1 MTSALA
7 APQPGNFTSSGHQPA
22 TVLAALVGR
31 RAVRSGVLWGL
42 AFGAFI
48 VVQMSAY
55 TAQYK
60 TQAARDGLA
69 RAYGTNLGLNALLG
83 QAKAI
88 NTVAGWAEWRFI
100 GILTI
105 LGSVWGLLTAT
116 RLLRGEEE
124 AGRLDL
130 LLAGQ
135 TTRGRA
141 AIQAMGGLGTG
152 LVAMFL
158 IVAAG
163 TIIAASRAS
172 VGLSLRQC
180 LALSAA
186 LISSPAIF
194 LAVGALAS
202 QLAGT
207 RRRAAAIAGGLFGV
221 AYAIRMVADTNV
233 SVHWLIWLSPLGWIE
248 QSRPLTGHDLSPLLL
263 ILALT
268 LTAAT
273 AACWLAHRRDI
284 GAAVL
289 ADPDASAAHVRLLGS
304 PIGLAV
310 RLTRSTVV
318 AWLLAVAAFAV
329 LIGTTAGAATTDK
342 SGSSGIE
349 HALSRLGAHG
359 SPVADYLGLTI
370 LVIALIVALIAAG
383 QVTAIRGE
391 EADGHLEALL
401 VRPLRRSSWFA
412 GRVALAIVVLV
423 VAGVL
428 GGIGT
433 WTGAATQHAHISL
446 GTLIAAGLNVVP
458 PALLLFGLGTLIYGG
473 WPRKTTV
480 VVYGYLAWS
489 FLIELAG
496 GLIKISHWLLD
507 TSVFFHMT
515 PAPAANPDWT
525 SAAVLTSLGI
535 AGTVLGG
542 LCFHHRDLQNA

>member
-7 APQPGNFTSSGHQPA
+7 APRPQDLTPAGRHPA
-22 TVLAALVGR
+22 TVLATLVGR
-31 RAVRSGVLWGL
+31 RAVRSGASWGL
-42 AFGAFI
+42 AFGLFI
-48 VVQMSAY
+48 VVQTSAY
-55 TAQYK
+55 TSQYK
-60 TQAARDGLA
+60 SQAGRDGLA

-83 QAKAI
+83 QARAI

-116 RLLRGEEE
+116 RLLRGEED
-124 AGRLDL
+124 AGRFDL

-141 AIQAMGGLGTG
+141 AVQAMAGLGAG
-152 LVAMFL
+152 LVAMFTA
-158 IVAAG
+158 VAVG
-163 TIIAASRAS
+163 TIIAGSRAS
-172 VGLSLRQC
+172 VGLRLGQC

-194 LAVGALAS
+194 LAIGALCS

-207 RRRAAAIAGGLFGV
+207 RRRAAAIGGALFGV
-221 AYAIRMVADTNV
+221 AYAIRMVADTSA

-263 ILALT
+263 VLALT
-268 LTAAT
+268 MAAAG
-273 AACWLAHRRDI
+273 AACWLAHRRDV

-289 ADPDASAAHVRLLGS
+289 AGPDASAPHVRLLGS
-304 PIGLAV
+304 PIGLAI
-310 RLTRSTVV
+310 RLTGS
-318 AWLLAVAAFAV
+318 AVAGWLFAV
-329 LIGTTAGAATTDK
+329 TGFAVVIGTTAEPATTDK
-342 SGSSGIE
+342 NGSSGIE
-349 HALSRLGAHG
+349 QALSRLGGHG

-370 LVIALIVALIAAG
+370 LVIALIVALIAAS
-383 QVTAIRGE
+383 QVSAIRGE

-401 VRPLRRSSWFA
+401 VRPVRRRSWFA
-412 GRVALAIVVLV
+412 GRAALSILVLV
-423 VAGVL
+423 VAGVV

-433 WTGAATQHAHISL
+433 WAGAATQHAPISL
-446 GTLIAAGLNVVP
+446 GSLIAAGLNVVP
-458 PALLLFGLGTLIYGG
+458 PALLLLGLGTLTYGV

-489 FLIELAG
+489 LLIELAG
-496 GLIKISHWLLD
+496 GLIKMSHWLLD

-515 PAPAANPDWT
+515 PAPAADPNWA
-525 SAAVLTSLGI
+525 SAAILTGLGL

-542 LCFHHRDLQNA
+542 LCFHQRDLQNA

>member
-1 MTSALA
+1 MTTALA
-7 APQPGNFTSSGHQPA
+7 ATQPRKLTPA
-22 TVLAALVGR
+22 GRHPAMVLATLLGR
-31 RAVRSGVLWGL
+31 RATRSGALWGL
-42 AFGAFI
+42 AFGTFI
-48 VVQMSAY
+48 VVQTSAY
-55 TAQYK
+55 TSQYK

-69 RAYGTNLGLNALLG
+69 RAYGRNVGLDALLG

-88 NTVAGWAEWRFI
+88 NTVGGWTEWRFI

-130 LLAGQ
+130 LLAGH

-141 AIQAMGGLGTG
+141 AIQATAGLGAG
-152 LVAMFL
+152 LVAMFTA
-158 IVAAG
+158 ISAG
-163 TIIAASRAS
+163 MIIAGSSAS
-172 VGLSLRQC
+172 VGLSLGQC

-186 LISSPAIF
+186 LISGAAIF
-194 LAVGALAS
+194 LAIGALSS
-202 QLAGT
+202 QLAST
-207 RRRAAAIAGGLFGV
+207 RRRAVTTAGALFGM
-221 AYAIRMVADTNV
+221 AYAIRMVADTNA

-263 ILALT
+263 VLALT
-268 LTAAT
+268 VIMAA

-284 GAAVL
+284 GAGLL
-289 ADPDASAAHVRLLGS
+289 ADGDTSAPHVGLLGS
-304 PIGLAV
+304 PIGLAL
-310 RLTRSTVV
+310 RLIRSTVA

-329 LIGTTAGAATTDK
+329 LIGTTAESATTDR

-349 HALSRLGAHG
+349 QALSRLGGHG

-370 LVIALIVALIAAG
+370 LVIALIVALIAAS

-401 VRPLRRSSWFA
+401 VRPLRRGSWFA
-412 GRVALAIVVLV
+412 GRVILSIIVLV

-433 WTGAATQHAHISL
+433 WAGAATQHAHISL
-446 GTLIAAGLNVVP
+446 GPLIAAGLNVVA
-458 PALLLFGLGTLIYGG
+458 PALLLFGLGTLTYGL

-496 GLIKISHWLLD
+496 GVIKMSHWLLD

-515 PAPAANPDWT
+515 PAPAANPNWS
-525 SAAVLTSLGI
+525 SAMVLAGI
-535 AGTVLGG
+535 GVAGTALGG
-542 LCFHHRDLQNA
+542 LSFHRRDLQNI